1 MTVETGIGEGTY
13 YKRQK
18 EPEDGEIKPI
28 HQATKKSQ
36 HKTHPTLAFG
46 M

>member
-1 MTVETGIGEGTY
+1 VRDLLQEAG
-13 YKRQK
+13 R
-18 EPEDGEIKPI
+18 PEDREIKPV

-36 HKTHPTLAFG
+36 HKTHPTLAFE